1 MLGFSYLTYTLQ
13 FLEIAMSMPVKHSVT
28 EIIRQSPPLDL
39 ANSYDP
45 NWVKGRTILITGG
58 ASGFG
63 AAFVKRFAQHG
74 AIVIVGDINIAQGQ
88 SSVAEVRQET
98 GNGNIH
104 FVRCDVTDWDSQ
116 VAFFKEG
123 IRLSPTGG
131 IDTVIP
137 NAGIS
142 IEEAIYK
149 QSNAADEPKR
159 PNTKTLEVNLTGVL
173 YTIHLAFFYLSK
185 NPGTMSSQSYAT
197 ADPAIIKR
205 DRHILFIGSV
215 ASIYPLVGGLQ
226 YSSSKHGV
234 MGMFRSAV
242 GCSFTAGIRCN
253 IILPYFNETPLF
265 TPAARAVFAGGPM
278 GKVENVVDAAMR
290 FTADTRI
297 VGRAVVVGPKV
308 RVKKGEEGYEF
319 VPQGVD
325 GIETALWEVAAHDYD
340 DTELFTRKLVTL
352 LNAITEARGWI
363 GWGNDMISA
372 IKYGIWGQQSAKKKA

>member
-1 MLGFSYLTYTLQ
+1 
-13 FLEIAMSMPVKHSVT
+13 MSTPAKHSVT
-28 EIIRQSPPLDL
+28 EVIRQSPPLDL
-39 ANSYDP
+39 TTFYDP

-74 AIVIVGDINIAQGQ
+74 ATIIVGDINTSQGQ
-88 SSVAEVRQET
+88 SSVAEARQEA
-98 GNGNIH
+98 GNENIH
-104 FVRCDVTDWDSQ
+104 FVHCDVTDWDSQ

-137 NAGIS
+137 NAGVS
-142 IEEAIYK
+142 TEEAIYD
-149 QSNAADEPKR
+149 QNNAADQPKK

-173 YTIHLAFFYLSK
+173 YTTHLAFFYLSK
-185 NPGTMSSQSYAT
+185 NPGTTSAQSFAS
-197 ADPAIIKR
+197 ADPAHVKR

-215 ASIYPLVGGLQ
+215 ASMYPLVGGLQ

-234 MGMFRSAV
+234 MGLFRSAV

-253 IILPYFNETPLF
+253 IILPYFNDTPLF

-290 FTADTRI
+290 FTADTRM

-319 VPQGVD
+319 VAEGLEGKQGM
-325 GIETALWEVAAHDYD
+325 ETALWEVAAHDYD

-363 GWGNDMISA
+363 GWGNDMINA
-372 IKYGIWGQQSAKKKA
+372 IKYALWGQSPVKKKA